1 MGKRKKLYF
10 YAYCGI
16 VLLLVVIKFQGN
28 VYSIADTIDNIVMSR
43 QLGCWNYNLIPFAT
57 LTREVI
63 EENYF
68 ILCANVMVFIPLGLL
83 LPWTFQKLNNF
94 RKVLGCMFLFILCCE
109 FLQFIFK
116 LGFFDIDDI
125 ILNLIGGC
133 IGYVIYIVIG
143 HHERVA
149 IKK

>member
-1 MGKRKKLYF
+1 MKKRKRLYF

-28 VYSIADTIDNIVMSR
+28 IYSIADTIDNIEMSR

-57 LTREVI
+57 LTSEVI
-63 EENYF
+63 EENYI
-68 ILCANVMVFIPLGLL
+68 ILCANVMVFVPLGFL
-83 LPWTFQKLNNF
+83 LPWAFQKLNNF

-133 IGYVIYIVIG
+133 IGYILYVLIKN
-143 HHERVA
+143 RKKVA
-149 IKK
+149 TE